1 MLSISSSCFFSRAFL
16 CASTVWAAA
25 LESFMLSTTLLSFS
39 RNLTAYH
46 LFFSSE
52 TESGRTL
59 LTSAT
64 APSSSAE
71 KISFGR
77 SISDFLATFTASS
90 ISLSSP
96 SPFSADVSMIGQ
108 SSSIESLF
116 TSILIP
122 LFARRSAMFS
132 AITTGTPVSI
142 S

>member
-1 MLSISSSCFFSRAFL
+1 MLSISSSCFFSRALL

-25 LESFMLSTTLLSFS
+25 ERFILSTTLLSFS

-52 TESGRTL
+52 TELGRTL

-64 APSSSAE
+64 APSSSSE

-96 SPFSADVSMIGQ
+96 SPFSADVSIIGQ